1 MRQESKVVG
10 AKDKKPAE
18 ELFGVA
24 RGLDL
29 YGELLKGRR
38 EDEGAEFQG
47 YWRRGSKG
55 HINS

>member
-1 MRQESKVVG
+1 ME

-29 YGELLKGRR
+29 YGELLRGRR
-38 EDEGAEFQG
+38 EDEGAEASSG
-47 YWRRGSKG
+47 E
-55 HINS
+55 